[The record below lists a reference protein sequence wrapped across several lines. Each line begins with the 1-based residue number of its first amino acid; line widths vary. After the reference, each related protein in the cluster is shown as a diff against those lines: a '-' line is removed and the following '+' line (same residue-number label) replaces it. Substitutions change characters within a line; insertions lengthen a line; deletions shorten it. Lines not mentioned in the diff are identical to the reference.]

1 MASPGASVNY
11 ANDPHGLKR
20 LRKSQ
25 AKTPE
30 GMMRVGEKI
39 IEGNLPQAAVDRIER
54 PRRPKYVD
62 QRCVTIDPNAYRAP
76 FNRVRSPREERKRR
90 PAGWTTC
97 ELILPK
103 VVVDGLR
110 TIAVTLAQEQQHSDW
125 PAERCRYPRTK
136 NFHVTA
142 ALNDYFRRL
151 GFEQFCVE
159 EQKPVGCR
167 VRRFVA
173 PNT

>member
-1 MASPGASVNY
+1 MASPGASVNCP
-11 ANDPHGLKR
+11 NDPHGLKR

-30 GMMRVGEKI
+30 GMMRLAEKI
-39 IEGNLPQAAVDRIER
+39 IEGNLPQPATDRIER
-54 PRRPKYVD
+54 PKRPKYID

-90 PAGWTTC
+90 PEGWVAC
-97 ELILPK
+97 WVILPK
-103 VVVDGLR
+103 VVADGLR
-110 TIAVTLAQEQQHSDW
+110 TIAITFAQEQQHSDW
-125 PAERCRYPRTK
+125 PGERTKYPRTK
-136 NFHVTA
+136 NYHVTA
-142 ALNDYFRRL
+142 ALNAYFKRL

-159 EQKPVGCR
+159 DQKPAGHR

-173 PNT
+173 PSA